1 MIISI
6 LNKNSGFFSQFFFT
20 LNHYIY
26 CNKNNINFKIN
37 SDEWLFKYIN
47 GWTDYFKDISLF
59 FNEDIKDINYYGHC
73 QITDNY
79 MIHEYKNIIN
89 DVYIYNEDILNKIN
103 EFKNKLDLKNNEYD
117 GIFIR
122 RGDKLISES
131 IYINACEY
139 LKILL
144 LKNSNAKK
152 IFLQTDDYNCY
163 LEINQYINNNNLN
176 IELLTLCK
184 ENLKGGM
191 VIFGFNQNSII
202 NNNIKNIENINYVN
216 SNDNLKINYSVDKM
230 NNLEIYHHTID
241 MIVGIDLVL
250 KSNICVTDYSS
261 NVARFIK
268 LAHNNSNNV
277 FNINDIDNDI
287 DYNKYLCPS
296 YGF

>member
-1 MIISI
+1 M
-6 LNKNSGFFSQFFFT
+6 FFFT

-26 CNKNNINFKIN
+26 CKNNNINFRLDTN
-37 SDEWLFKYIN
+37 NWLFKYEK
-47 GWTDYFKDISLF
+47 GWDDYFKNIDI
-59 FNEDIKDINYYGHC
+59 NNCNNYDNIKYTKHEDILDNYSIKEYKDIIS
-73 QITDNY
+73 Q
-79 MIHEYKNIIN
+79 
-89 DVYIYNEDILNKIN
+89 VYIYNDITINKIN
-103 EFKNKLDLKNNEYD
+103 EIKCNLGLFDKDYD
-117 GIFIR
+117 SIFIR
-122 RGDKLISES
+122 RGDKLIFESE
-131 IYINACEY
+131 YIHSENY
-139 LKILL
+139 IKILL
-144 LKNSNAKK
+144 DKNPNCKK

-163 LEINQYINNNNLN
+163 LELEDYIKNNNLN
-176 IELLTLCK
+176 IKLLTLCK

-191 VIFGFNQNSII
+191 VIFGFHQNSII
-202 NNNIKNIENINYVN
+202 NNIIKNIENINYVN

-230 NNLEIYHHTID
+230 NNLEIYDHTID